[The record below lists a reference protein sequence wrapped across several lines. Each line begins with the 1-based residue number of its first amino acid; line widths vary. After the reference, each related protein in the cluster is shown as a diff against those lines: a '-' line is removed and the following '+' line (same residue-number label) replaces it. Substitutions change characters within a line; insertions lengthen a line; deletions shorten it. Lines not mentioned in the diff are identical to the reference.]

1 MFGEFAFSEAPF
13 ATTAELGTV
22 FPSIAPDV
30 IYFNGTIL
38 AYPLSVNKVAEFN
51 MSLNKI
57 NQHSLKLNKL
67 ATFSTER

>member
-13 ATTAELGTV
+13 ATTDELGTV
-22 FPSIAPDV
+22 FPRIAPDI

-38 AYPLSVNKVAEFN
+38 TYPLSVNKVAEFN

-57 NQHSLKLNKL
+57 NDHSLPSKK
-67 ATFSTER
+67 T